1 MSRLPRRL
9 GHGEETTLAE
19 HLDELR
25 ARLFV
30 IVGALTT
37 TTIARVQSSI
47 RGSSPGWPGRFRR
60 ATDTSSLSASLS
72 RSQSRLP

>member
-9 GHGEETTLAE
+9 GHGEEATLAE

-30 IVGALTT
+30 VLGVLAI
-37 TTIARVQSSI
+37 TTIAAFVFHSRLLGWLNRPLPLDTASY
-47 RGSSPGWPGRFRR
+47 SP
-60 ATDTSSLSASLS
+60 SASPSPS
-72 RSQSRLP
+72 RSR

>member
-9 GHGEETTLAE
+9 GHGEEATLAE

-30 IVGALTT
+30 IFGVLAI
-37 TTIARVQSSI
+37 TTIVAFVFHSRLLAWLT
-47 RGSSPGWPGRFRR
+47 RPLPPATATSSP
-60 ATDTSSLSASLS
+60 SASPS
-72 RSQSRLP
+72 RSRSR